1 MWNTIPPVLFR
12 VPVLFS
18 VHQSCSQSPVLYPP
32 VPVFTV
38 PSPVSTSPVHSP
50 QSCIHQSCSQS
61 LVLFSIHQSFS
72 QSPVL
77 YPPILFTVPSPVQY
91 SPVLFTVP
99 SPTAVQDCALFSH
112 YKKAACLAT
121 VQSAFYLPVPQ
132 WLCFHSCYITLS
144 FFCLFLSLSSGNK
157 SVTRSLYTQRLNTKQ
172 DW

>member
-1 MWNTIPPVLFR
+1 MWNTITTSPVHSPCTVQCPPVL
-12 VPVLFS
+12 
-18 VHQSCSQSPVLYPP
+18 
-32 VPVFTV
+32 FTV
-38 PSPVSTSPVHSP
+38 PSPVSTSPGVHSP